1 MKNPILNELM
11 GVNEVAELLNVK
23 PNLISTWSHRSK
35 MPEPDVLLNAGKTQV
50 WLRDTIV
57 EWASDTGKLPID
69 FESNWKKRRTSA
81 L

>member
-1 MKNPILNELM
+1 MKNPILDELM
-11 GVNEVAELLNVK
+11 DVNEVAELLNVK
-23 PNLISTWSHRSK
+23 PNLISTWSHRNK

-57 EWASDTGKLPID
+57 QWANDTGKLPID
-69 FESNWKKRRTSA
+69 FEINWKKRRTSA